1 MIEWIVTSSILI
13 VIVIALRYI
22 LRGRI
27 SPRILYALWA
37 LVLVRLLVPV
47 SFGKTGVSVLNALP
61 EAAERGA
68 AEVQA
73 GEGAFTEAS
82 ESVGHNG
89 EEAVPE
95 ATAETVKPARPTQ
108 QAEKPAAPTQT
119 AAEDPTEK
127 PTGNPTENPSGGPG
141 EAQSEKTEGP
151 GAIAAVT
158 DENDG
163 NGERQ
168 KAVDIYRILNIVFLI
183 GAAAS
188 AAVLLTANLRFG
200 LKLRRSRKPIEAPNS
215 RLPVYISAAIETP
228 CLFGLFRPAI
238 YITPETAENRKT
250 LSHIIAHESAH
261 FIHGDHIFALLRCVC
276 LVLHWY
282 NPLVWI
288 AAMLSS
294 RDSELAC
301 DEAAIKALGEDARSE
316 YGKTLIALT
325 NTDKRGLMTS
335 ALMLNGGSSAR
346 GLKERITMIT
356 KKPKTKWF
364 VLAGVLLAA
373 AIAIIITFTGA
384 NGKKNGED
392 GAKDAQTAESPT
404 PEASAEPTPA
414 PEITPAPTE
423 TPEPTP
429 APTPEPP
436 SEEEQRRMI
445 DDAGRIAQKANE
457 VQGFAFDLSSAE
469 IRPWGPGSVLIVLS
483 SSDGDELWCFY
494 DNWESD
500 SGEWTYSYSNF
511 NPGEEGMQ
519 KEYDCAYEGLDT
531 VDRNKLYTRS
541 LKETHWELYDEV
553 NGGLKY
559 TVLTREELEQAGVEL
574 DGTNEDYVR
583 IAAYCGR
590 LFVEK
595 YVNCSEDNVFRC
607 YEAVCTGAT
616 VYSLPFLPGLGT
628 HLSDTVCSAGY
639 VFRPVYPRIFSSEYG
654 DVGVGFADSG
664 EYSGWI
670 GFSSNVHIRKT
681 ADGNY
686 EFGFGFS
693 SDGGSSPTNMY
704 PTAYPYEYLAWTMR
718 YWQSGDYDD
727 SLAASWIMRELYC
740 MDWEAFK
747 TEFGEEGCEQLLDGI
762 RRWCIAEAGFN
773 QQLRDMQVIR
783 AALNADGEFRQ
794 EMAEV
799 MKLQY
804 ANDPED
810 FEICIAMLYADES
823 AVIWDLLPHPPG
835 DISNVRII
843 PCESSIFTEEEIMA
857 AINVILEEFNSE
869 SWWGCT
875 MVEIGYAGD
884 EATLRYNAAR
894 SITDNNGIVLTST
907 FIAGVNCVDDAIGN
921 ATWSDW
927 LWMLIRQDGIWYHVD
942 HGY

>member
-22 LRGRI
+22 FRGRI

-89 EEAVPE
+89 EEAAPE

-183 GAAAS
+183 GAAAA
-188 AAVLLTANLRFG
+188 AAVLFAVNLKFG
-200 LKLRRSRKPIEAPNS
+200 LKLKRSRRPLESAGC
-215 RLPVYISAAIETP
+215 RLPVYITEAIDTP

-261 FIHGDHIFALLRCVC
+261 FSHGDHIFALLRCVC

-301 DEAAIKALGEDARSE
+301 DEAAVKTLGESERAE
-316 YGKTLIALT
+316 YGRTLIALT

-404 PEASAEPTPA
+404 PEGTETPGPSAEPSPA
-414 PEITPAPTE
+414 PEITPAPT
-423 TPEPTP
+423 PEPSP
-429 APTPEPP
+429 IPKPILPPKPTPTSEPP
-436 SEEEQRRMI
+436 TPTPIPLTDEAK
-445 DDAGRIAQKANE
+445 DALAEKAWQTARYANDY
-457 VQGFAFDLSSAE
+457 GFDLDSGSWDFKQESEWNTELVRITFSSE
-469 IRPWGPGSVLIVLS
+469 RGEV
-483 SSDGDELWCFY
+483 WCWLRLR
-494 DNWESD
+494 D
-500 SGEWTYSYSNF
+500 GEWTPAGNEIFPSQTEW
-511 NPGEEGMQ
+511 PD
-519 KEYDCAYEGLDT
+519 EYERIFGDMLNRPRRELIE
-531 VDRNKLYTRS
+531 RS
-541 LKETHWELYDEV
+541 VAEFHPWYDE
-553 NGGLKY
+553 NGEQGLNFQSV
-559 TVLTREELEQAGVEL
+559 TPEELAAAGYALTGDAE
-574 DGTNEDYVR
+574 TDYLLVSR
-583 IAAYCGR
+583 YAA
-590 LFVEK
+590 VQHAAQ
-595 YVNCSEDNVFRC
+595 YVNC
-607 YEAVCTGAT
+607 
-616 VYSLPFLPGLGT
+616 
-628 HLSDTVCSAGY
+628 
-639 VFRPVYPRIFSSEYG
+639 
-654 DVGVGFADSG
+654 
-664 EYSGWI
+664 
-670 GFSSNVHIRKT
+670 
-681 ADGNY
+681 
-686 EFGFGFS
+686 
-693 SDGGSSPTNMY
+693 
-704 PTAYPYEYLAWTMR
+704 
-718 YWQSGDYDD
+718 
-727 SLAASWIMRELYC
+727 
-740 MDWEAFK
+740 
-747 TEFGEEGCEQLLDGI
+747 
-762 RRWCIAEAGFN
+762 
-773 QQLRDMQVIR
+773 
-783 AALNADGEFRQ
+783 
-794 EMAEV
+794 
-799 MKLQY
+799 
-804 ANDPED
+804 
-810 FEICIAMLYADES
+810 
-823 AVIWDLLPHPPG
+823 
-835 DISNVRII
+835 
-843 PCESSIFTEEEIMA
+843 
-857 AINVILEEFNSE
+857 
-869 SWWGCT
+869 
-875 MVEIGYAGD
+875 
-884 EATLRYNAAR
+884 
-894 SITDNNGIVLTST
+894 
-907 FIAGVNCVDDAIGN
+907 
-921 ATWSDW
+921 
-927 LWMLIRQDGIWYHVD
+927 
-942 HGY
+942 